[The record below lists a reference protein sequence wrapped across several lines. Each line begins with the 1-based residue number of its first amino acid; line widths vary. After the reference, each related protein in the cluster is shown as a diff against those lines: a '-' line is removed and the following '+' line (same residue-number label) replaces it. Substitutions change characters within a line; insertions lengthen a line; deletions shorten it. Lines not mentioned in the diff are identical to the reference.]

1 MRFFLFYINLFLG
14 TYFLQACSSGDSKDK
29 KQVVKKAEPPIPIE
43 VLVAKNTSWTNT
55 LELSGNLQA
64 GEFVE
69 LRPDASGKLVFLNVP
84 EGNFV
89 SQGAILAR
97 LYNDDLQAQ
106 LKKNQAQLALAQKNE
121 ERLKKLLEVGGINQQ
136 DYDQALS
143 QVQTLQADIEFVQAQ
158 IRKTIITAPFSGKVG
173 LRQVSV
179 GAYVSPNNAIT
190 TLQNTQI
197 KVDFNVP
204 EQYLSKVKIGETVS
218 VFIEGNSSP
227 LEAKIIAYEPLIN
240 TSTRNLKVRAI
251 LSNTPANVFAGMF
264 AKVILGTSEKQE
276 SILVPSN
283 AIIPETRGKKLAL
296 VKNGKIEFVMIET
309 GARKESEVQVLN
321 GIQVGDTIA
330 LTGLLFLKPNS
341 LVQIKKVK

>member
-1 MRFFLFYINLFLG
+1 MRFFISTAYIFVG
-14 TYFLQACSSGDSKDK
+14 ACFLQACSSDGKDK
-29 KQVVKKAEPPIPIE
+29 SQTTKKTEAPIPIE
-43 VLVAKNTSWTNT
+43 VLIAKNTSWTST
-55 LELSGNLQA
+55 LEVSGSLQA

-69 LRPDASGKLVFLNVP
+69 LRPDASGKLVFLNIP
-84 EGNFV
+84 EGSFV
-89 SQGAILAR
+89 AQGVTLAR

-106 LKKNQAQLALAQKNE
+106 LKKNQAQLSLAQKNE

-136 DYDQALS
+136 EYDQALS
-143 QVQTLQADIEFVQAQ
+143 QVQSLQADVEFVQAQ
-158 IRKTIITAPFSGKVG
+158 IRKTVVVAPFSGKLG
-173 LRQVSV
+173 LRQVSL
-179 GAYVSPNNAIT
+179 GAYVSPNNVIT

-204 EQYLSKVKIGETVS
+204 EQYLNKVKIGETVS
-218 VFIEGNSSP
+218 VFIEGNSGS

-251 LSNTPANVFAGMF
+251 LSNPPANVFAGMF
-264 AKVILGTSEKQE
+264 AKVMLGASEKKE

-296 VKNGKIEFVMIET
+296 VKNGKIEFAVVET
-309 GARKESEVQVLN
+309 GARKESEVQILS

-330 LTGLLFLKPNS
+330 TTGLLFLKPSS
-341 LVQIKKVK
+341 LVQIKKIK